1 MPTNAYAKRPA
12 SALGIGLTILF
23 IGAAV
28 VFLWLNLRHARE
40 NLLSE
45 DAVIGANI
53 VNVAATFLIRVVFV
67 RTGIDDALPLRL
79 TSYAA
84 LAIALG
90 CALALA
96 TFDR

>member
-1 MPTNAYAKRPA
+1 MLC
-12 SALGIGLTILF
+12 ALV
-23 IGAAV
+23 A
-28 VFLWLNLRHARE
+28 
-40 NLLSE
+40 
-45 DAVIGANI
+45 
-53 VNVAATFLIRVVFV
+53 VAATLLVRVVFV